1 MAAASPIDPRQV
13 DNQERRQLSAAARR
27 PLVGLVDDEA
37 DLVAMSAE
45 YLTRDGFRVVTAG
58 VGRGATSMLGAHPID
73 LLVLD
78 LILPDGNGLDLLRG
92 VIAGRH
98 LPVIILTGRTEEY
111 ERVVGLELG
120 ADDYIVKPFSLP
132 ELAAR
137 IRAVLRR
144 AQSMSVEAVHR
155 VGDLTIDTRSR
166 EASVDGQAITLAPL
180 EFDLL
185 ALLAAAPRQ
194 VFTAGQLLSGVWG
207 STSGR
212 QDPTAVTEH
221 VYRIRRKLTQAGA
234 ATPHI
239 VTIRGVGYR
248 LDP

>member
-1 MAAASPIDPRQV
+1 M
-13 DNQERRQLSAAARR
+13 
-27 PLVGLVDDEA
+27 DDEA
-37 DLVAMSAE
+37 DLVAMSAD

-58 VGRGATSMLGAHPID
+58 DGRDATSMLRTNAVD

-144 AQSMSVEAVHR
+144 APSPNVEAAHR

-166 EASVDGQAITLAPL
+166 EASVEGRAVALTPL

-194 VFTAGQLLSGVWG
+194 VFTAGQLLNRVWG

-212 QDPTAVTEH
+212 QDPAAVTEH
-221 VYRIRRKLTQAGA
+221 VYRIRRKLTRAGA
-234 ATPHI
+234 TSPRT
-239 VTIRGVGYR
+239 VTVRGVGSR